1 MKKTIVYADKVNFFY
16 THFKKHCCPECG
28 RRVQT
33 RYIDKSVNSN
43 SPEAKEY
50 DFSDTEGEIRFRTV
64 YFYCP
69 DCKKDISLD
78 DMKGFEKNKN
88 L

>member
-1 MKKTIVYADKVNFFY
+1 MRKTILYADKVNFYY
-16 THFKKHCCPECG
+16 TYLKKHYCPECG

-33 RYIDKSVNSN
+33 RYMDKSIDSD

-50 DFSDTEGEIRFRTV
+50 DFSNTEGRIKLRTI

-69 DCKKDISLD
+69 DCKKDISFD

>member
-1 MKKTIVYADKVNFFY
+1 M
-16 THFKKHCCPECG
+16 
-28 RRVQT
+28 
-33 RYIDKSVNSN
+33 DKSINSD

-50 DFSDTEGEIRFRTV
+50 DFPDTECEIRFRTI

-69 DCKKDISLD
+69 DCRKDISLD
-78 DMKGFEKNKN
+78 DMKSFEKNKN

>member
-1 MKKTIVYADKVNFFY
+1 MKKTVLYADKVNFLY
-16 THFKKHCCPECG
+16 THLKKHYCPECG

-33 RYIDKSVNSN
+33 RYMDKSINSD

-50 DFSDTEGEIRFRTV
+50 DFPDTECEIRFRTI

-69 DCKKDISLD
+69 DCRKDISLD
-78 DMKGFEKNKN
+78 DMKSFEKNKN

>member
-16 THFKKHCCPECG
+16 THLKKHCCPKCG

-33 RYIDKSVNSN
+33 RYMDKSINSD

-78 DMKGFEKNKN
+78 DMKGFEKTKN